1 MASRRHRSRKSTR
14 SHKKV
19 SKSQVHSAAKR
30 IVGRAL
36 KNMLSVKPMT
46 KAIANSVRKEPGTT
60 KKGSL
65 AYSRRAVKSLVKSL
79 KRSPAY
85 KNYVAKAMA
94 TDYIKRKH
102 IH

>member
-1 MASRRHRSRKSTR
+1 MASRRHRSKKSR

-19 SKSQVHSAAKR
+19 SKSQVHAASKR

-36 KNMLSVKPMT
+36 KNMLAIKPMT
-46 KAIANSVRKEPGTT
+46 KAIAKSVRKEPGTT

-94 TDYIKRKH
+94 NDYIKRKH